1 MPVWQYSGHDNVI
14 TGTTGTAWYLEHVL
28 PEFVTREETAE
39 PVSGSF
45 RDPSGSVFRREG
57 RIFRTIMRRAVDD
70 FERVRATG
78 LLDKL
83 AGDDALVAW
92 REVERPN
99 WLVDETGRIAR
110 VLEHEP
116 LAFIS
121 HPYEWSFAGLKAAA
135 LLHLDI
141 QLQALT
147 KDVTLSDAT
156 AYNIQFRG
164 PRPVFIDHLSFR
176 PYRDGE
182 YWAGHRQFCE
192 QFLNPLVLRARLG
205 IPHHAWLRGAME
217 GLPTQHLAAI
227 LPWSARLSPSLLTH
241 VFLNAR
247 FERAALRKGNFEV
260 KRLAS
265 RRRLPRRSFEGLL
278 RGLQRFV
285 AGLEPHDD
293 DASTWSNYAQD
304 NSYAAQEVQQKAE
317 LIARFAR
324 KAAPQ
329 LLWDFGCNTGE
340 YSKVALAHGA
350 KAAIGFEYDALTL
363 ERAFHRAVHE
373 TLNFLPLHQDAA
385 NPSPDQ
391 GWRQQ
396 ERPGLAARR
405 SADAI
410 LALAVVHHLAIGR
423 NIPLPQVID
432 WLIGMAPEGVI
443 EFVRRDDPM
452 VRQMLALRDDIF
464 DDYTDMA
471 FDAALSARARV
482 VEVQTLPGSGRR
494 LVAYSRR

>member
-1 MPVWQYSGHDNVI
+1 VPQDLAPRRYN
-14 TGTTGTAWYLEHVL
+14 
-28 PEFVTREETAE
+28 AE

-45 RDPSGSVFRREG
+45 RDPSGTVFSHDG
-57 RIFRTIMRRAVDD
+57 RIFRTIARRAIDD

-78 LLDKL
+78 LLDQL
-83 AGDDALVAW
+83 ATDGLLVGW
-92 REVERPN
+92 QEVERPA
-99 WLVDETGRIAR
+99 WLTDDGIAK

-116 LAFIS
+116 LVFIS

-141 QLQALT
+141 HLQALARG
-147 KDVTLSDAT
+147 VTLSDAT
-156 AYNIQFRG
+156 SYNIQFRG

-227 LPWSARLSPSLLTH
+227 LPWTARLSPSLLMH
-241 VFLNAR
+241 VFFNAR

-260 KRLAS
+260 KRMAS
-265 RRRLPRRSFEGLL
+265 QRQLPRASFEGLL
-278 RGLQRFV
+278 RGLRDFI
-285 AGLEPHDD
+285 AGLEPKDGD
-293 DASTWSNYAQD
+293 TSTWSNYAQD
-304 NSYAAQEVQQKAE
+304 NSYAAQEAQQKAAF
-317 LIARFAR
+317 IGRFAAR
-324 KAAPQ
+324 AAPA
-329 LLWDFGCNTGE
+329 LLWDIGCNTGE
-340 YSKVALAHGA
+340 YSKVALENGA
-350 KAAIGFEYDALTL
+350 RTAIGFEYDTLTL
-363 ERAFHRAVHE
+363 ERAFRRALDE
-373 TLNFLPLHQDAA
+373 KLNFLPLHQDAA

-391 GWRQQ
+391 GWRQK

-405 SADAI
+405 GADAI

-423 NIPLPQVID
+423 NAPLPQVVD
-432 WLIGMAPEGVI
+432 WLVEMAPEGVI

-452 VRQMLALRDDIF
+452 VKQMLALREDIF
-464 DDYTDMA
+464 NDYTDAA
-471 FDAALSARARV
+471 FEAALSARARIV
-482 VEVQTLPGSGRR
+482 DSESLAVSGRR
-494 LVAYSRR
+494 LVTYSRR